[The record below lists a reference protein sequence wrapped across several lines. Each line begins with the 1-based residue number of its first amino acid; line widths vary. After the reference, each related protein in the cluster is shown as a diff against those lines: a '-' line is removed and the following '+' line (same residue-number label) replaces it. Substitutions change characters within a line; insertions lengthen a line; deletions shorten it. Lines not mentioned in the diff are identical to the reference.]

1 MNEEPLSMPGLGI
14 GKGSFFVSCHYSP
27 GCMDKRNRYMVD
39 HADSI
44 IVTDPVTLAVE
55 RL

>member
-1 MNEEPLSMPGLGI
+1 MPDLGV
-14 GKGSFFVSCHYSP
+14 GRGSFFVSCHYSF
-27 GCMDKRNRYMVD
+27 GCMDKHNRYMVD
-39 HADSI
+39 HSDSI

>member
-1 MNEEPLSMPGLGI
+1 MPNLGI
-14 GKGSFFVSCHYSP
+14 GRGSFFVSCHYSP

-39 HADSI
+39 PSDSI
-44 IVTDPVTLAVE
+44 IVTPVTLAVE

>member
-1 MNEEPLSMPGLGI
+1 MPSLGI
-14 GKGSFFVSCHYSP
+14 GRGSFFVSCHYSP

-44 IVTDPVTLAVE
+44 IVTAPVTLAVE